1 MKKLSVFILLIIIA
15 VSSVAVYTANHE
27 VYLPFGNSIYG
38 RWEADDSYIH
48 KLEFFSDGTYKSSDA
63 NYYGSYSAESGRLR
77 LGGVLMPDKTYTYD
91 IKGKTLTLYFD
102 NGEVFGTYERVN

>member
-1 MKKLSVFILLIIIA
+1 MKKIKLLTVA
-15 VSSVAVYTANHE
+15 GLLMAMLTACGGSSVV
-27 VYLPFGNSIYG
+27 G
-38 RWEADDSYIH
+38 RWEADNSYIH

-77 LGGVLMPDKTYTYD
+77 LGGVLMPDKTYKYD

-102 NGEVFGTYERVN
+102 NGDVFGTYERVN